1 MRLKVENTK
10 MMRRIDSIKNE
21 NQNIA
26 WIEQEKDSLKQNVAQ
41 MKATI
46 ENLQKNQ
53 AKQVSVV
60 CLFVNAVD
68 WCRPRYCILLR

>member
-26 WIEQEKDSLKQNVAQ
+26 WIEQEKESLKQNVAQ

-53 AKQVSVV
+53 AKQVSIDTLNIV
-60 CLFVNAVD
+60 FVNGIK
-68 WCRPRYCILLR
+68 C

>member
-10 MMRRIDSIKNE
+10 MMRRIDSIKIE

-26 WIEQEKDSLKQNVAQ
+26 WIEQEKESLKQNVAQ

-53 AKQVSVV
+53 AKQVSIDTLNIV
-60 CLFVNAVD
+60 FVNGIK
-68 WCRPRYCILLR
+68 C

>member
-1 MRLKVENTK
+1 

-26 WIEQEKDSLKQNVAQ
+26 WIEQEKESLKQNVAQ

-53 AKQVSVV
+53 AKQVSIDTLNIV
-60 CLFVNAVD
+60 FVNGIK
-68 WCRPRYCILLR
+68 C